1 MTIERIILAVA
12 GTFIMLS
19 LALGWNSS
27 PIFHHE
33 YWLFFTAFVG
43 FNLFQS
49 AFTGFCPLAMILKA
63 MGFKSATA

>member
-19 LALGWNSS
+19 LALGWSAS

-33 YWLFFTAFVG
+33 YWLFFTLFVG
-43 FNLFQS
+43 ANMFQAAFQLLPFCKYKAPSSKLIS
-49 AFTGFCPLAMILKA
+49 ARQ
-63 MGFKSATA
+63 